1 MRRCIVL
8 VLTSLAIAT
17 SAMAFDP
24 FVDAVNGNDS
34 NDGSFNTPVK
44 TIKKA
49 LTLVSASGTIHV
61 RPGTYN
67 AALGETFPITMP
79 SGIKL
84 QSTGGAAA
92 TIIDATGANARVF
105 LCSANSSSTLIEG
118 FTITGG
124 FYQPPTD
131 GSNATGGG
139 IFMDNNDQTTIKR
152 CIIAGNEARGY
163 NGNGGGFFSGGIAY
177 GGGIGINNGT
187 HLIVNTVFRSN
198 IARGGNGFS
207 PATIGYPGGDAHGG
221 GMWDGAGTTTLLND
235 TFDANQS
242 IGGNG
247 ANAINGNG
255 GAGGT
260 ALYSSADI
268 QNGTST
274 NTIFA
279 NNVDTGGSG
288 GAGAGAG
295 TPGANGTAIGTLN
308 ATTAS
313 YNLFFNNTGGDG
325 STGTNAITGQDPL
338 FVNPPVNLHLKS
350 ASPAK
355 FAGTS
360 SGAPT
365 VDLENNPRP
374 FVPSMGAYELG
385 LFLTATGGIGRVT
398 ITWAGVSGASSYN
411 LYYISGGGMV
421 TTGSTKISGVS
432 SPYIFGPV
440 LNGTTWSFALTAVEN
455 AVEGPLGPQASATV
469 SGGSGGPWVSSP
481 TTGTSFTSIAR
492 DLANANTLYVTATD
506 SVGLYKSTDA
516 GNSWTPLTGPF
527 NGFGMHAVAANGSTV
542 LVAGQGAIYRS
553 INGGTNWTTS
563 FSGAGIGEDFVNGL
577 AIDPLNTSIVYAAD
591 FHIDFGTTASY
602 LMIKSTDGGAT
613 FHNLQDASTTNLRGY
628 YLQVDPVTSGT
639 LYAAGSGSPNIAKS
653 VNNGGT
659 WTSVSPHAGYPT
671 ALALA
676 PNLIV
681 RLYAGMKDVDNTTV
695 LGVYRSNNGGSM
707 WTPINT
713 GLGGGVIN
721 ALLVDPAN
729 ADHVHAGASDGY
741 YVSTDGTNWTP
752 GASGAGS
759 HFINAFAQTTT
770 RRLIASTSNS
780 IIIMLPLDGAPN
792 INANASPGTGT
803 TDGGDVVTVS
813 GSGFTVAT
821 GIRALFGGVDG
832 SVSLSSTPTSLTV
845 ITPPHAPGSVDVA
858 VINPDGQAAIRTNG
872 FVYNCP
878 TAVLS
883 PVSANFTF
891 SSGSGMVQVVTSS
904 ACAWTATA
912 PGGSFVTITGGSS
925 GSGNGTVTYNV
936 AGNVSATARST
947 TLTIAGVSFT
957 VTQSG
962 SGTSP
967 MVLTH
972 TTSNGQVALSW
983 TASGGGSYE
992 VRRSDHGSAFNL
1004 VMATSLTSFN
1014 DTTVTNGTGYL
1025 YQIYAINGG
1034 VVAYSNVN
1042 VAVPFSYTDPS
1053 LAGIAVKAV
1062 HFTEPRAAVNA
1073 ARVALGWPAFNF
1085 SDPVLTGLLVQGNHL
1100 ADIRNRI
1107 NEIRAAVGTSAMSFT
1122 DPTLT
1127 PGIYVIKAVHIT
1139 EVRGG
1144 L

>member
-1 MRRCIVL
+1 LRRIIVL
-8 VLTSLAIAT
+8 LVGLAITT
-17 SAMAFDP
+17 SALAFDP
-24 FVDAVNGNDS
+24 YVDAVNGNDS
-34 NDGSFNTPVK
+34 NDGSFNTPVR

-49 LTLVSASGTIHV
+49 LTLVTASGTIHV

-67 AALGETFPITMP
+67 TGIGETFPITMP

-84 QSTGGAAA
+84 QSTAGAAS
-92 TIIDATGANARVF
+92 TTIDATGANARVL

-124 FYQPPTD
+124 FYQQPAD
-131 GSNATGGG
+131 GNSATGGG

-163 NGNGGGFFSGGIAY
+163 NGNGSFFSGGTAY
-177 GGGIGINNGT
+177 GGGIGINNGV
-187 HLIVNTVFRSN
+187 HSIVNTVFRNN

-207 PATIGYPGGDAHGG
+207 PATIGYPGGDGHGG
-221 GMWDGAGTTTLLND
+221 GLWDGAGTTTLLND

-255 GAGGT
+255 GAGGI
-260 ALYSSADI
+260 ALYSAADM

-288 GAGAGAG
+288 GAGAGGGSA
-295 TPGANGTAIGTLN
+295 GANGGTIGALN
-308 ATTAS
+308 ATVAS

-325 STGTNAITGQDPL
+325 FTGTNAITAQDPL
-338 FVNPPVNLHLKS
+338 FVNPPVNLHLRS

-360 SGAPT
+360 TGAPT

-374 FVPSMGAYELG
+374 FLPSMGAYELG

-411 LYYISGGGMV
+411 LYYISGGGTV
-421 TTGSTKISGVS
+421 TTGSTKISGVT
-432 SPYIFGPV
+432 SPYVFGPV
-440 LNGTTWSFALTAVEN
+440 LNGTTWSFALTAVESS
-455 AVEGPLGPQASATV
+455 VEGPLGPQASATV
-469 SGGSGGPWVSSP
+469 SGGSGGPWVSAP

-492 DLANANTLYVTATD
+492 DLANGNTLYATATD
-506 SVGLYKSTDA
+506 SVGLYKSTNA
-516 GNSWTPLTGPF
+516 GDSWTPLTGPF
-527 NGFGMHAVAANGSTV
+527 NGLGMHAVAANGSTV

-553 INGGTNWTTS
+553 INGGTAWTTS
-563 FSGAGIGEDFVNGL
+563 FSGAGIGEDYINGL
-577 AIDPLNTSIVYAAD
+577 AIDPLNTNTVYAAD
-591 FHIDFGTTASY
+591 FHIDFGTTSTY
-602 LMIKSTDGGAT
+602 LLIKSTDGGAT
-613 FHNLQDASTTNLRGY
+613 FHNLTDMSTANLRGY
-628 YLQVDPVTSGT
+628 FLQVDPVTSGT
-639 LYAAGSGSPNIAKS
+639 LYAAGSGTPNIGKS
-653 VNNGGT
+653 ANNGGT
-659 WTSVSPHAGYPT
+659 WTSVSPVAGYPT

-676 PNLIV
+676 PNLSV

-695 LGVYRSNNGGSM
+695 LGVYRSNSGGSM

-721 ALLVDPAN
+721 ALLVDPTN

-741 YVSTDGTNWTP
+741 YVSTDGTNWTS
-752 GASGAGS
+752 AAAGAGS

-770 RRLIASTSNS
+770 RRLMATTSNS
-780 IIIMLPLDGAPN
+780 LIIMLPLDGAPN
-792 INANASPGTGT
+792 INANASPGSGT

-821 GIRALFGGVDG
+821 GLRVLFGGTDG
-832 SVSLSSTPTSLTV
+832 SVNMGTSTSTSLTV
-845 ITPPHAPGSVDVA
+845 TTPIHAPGSVDVA
-858 VINPDGQAAIRTNG
+858 VINPDGQAAIRTNA
-872 FVYNCP
+872 FTYNCSP
-878 TAVLS
+878 ATIS
-883 PVSANFTF
+883 PVSANFTY
-891 SSGSGMVQVVTSS
+891 SSLSGSVQVIAS
-904 ACAWTATA
+904 AACSWTASA
-912 PGGSFVTITGGSS
+912 PGGSFVTITGGAS
-925 GSGNGTVTYNV
+925 GTGPGTVFYDV
-936 AGNVSATARST
+936 AGNLSATARST
-947 TLTIAGVSFT
+947 TLTIAGIAFT

-962 SGTSP
+962 SGNSP
-967 MVLTH
+967 LVLTH
-972 TTSNGQVALSW
+972 TTTPGQVALSW
-983 TASGGGSYE
+983 TASGGGTYE

-1004 VMATSLTSFN
+1004 VTATSLTSYN

-1042 VAVPFSYTDPS
+1042 IAVPFNYTDAS
-1053 LAGIAVKAV
+1053 LSGVLIKAL
-1062 HFTEPRAAVNA
+1062 HFTEPRQAANA

-1085 SDPVLTGLLVQGNHL
+1085 SDPSLAGLIVQGNHL
-1100 ADIRNRI
+1100 TDIRLRI
-1107 NEIRAAVGTSAMSFT
+1107 NEVRAAVGTSAVAFT
-1122 DPTLT
+1122 DPTLVSGT
-1127 PGIYVIKAVHIT
+1127 IVIKAIHILQ
-1139 EVRGG
+1139 VRGG